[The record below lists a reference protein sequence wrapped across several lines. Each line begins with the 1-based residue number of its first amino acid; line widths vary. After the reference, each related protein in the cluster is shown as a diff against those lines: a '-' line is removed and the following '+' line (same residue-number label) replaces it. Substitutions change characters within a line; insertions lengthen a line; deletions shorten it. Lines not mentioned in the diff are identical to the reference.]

1 MSFRTAMAALL
12 MLNSPFAFC
21 HSQTGYNLRAAHFEH
36 TPAGLMMYMRISLPL
51 VVANKLGQPRKEG
64 GFVPAPFTYNRV
76 ESGKVSHYLDIAAV
90 KRDITGLG
98 QLVLQGHELRSD
110 GKVLTA
116 KLISTRA
123 QPKGNVPPFARLE
136 DAKSACAGVAY
147 PERSE
152 EMDTGYVLIDVAALY
167 PRVDQDKTLAIKSSL
182 IPGELG
188 EPATKNIF
196 WEHRGSDTR
205 QYDAEGL
212 LDATLTIGGTANIRE

>member
-1 MSFRTAMAALL
+1 MLLIALVSFG
-12 MLNSPFAFC
+12 
-21 HSQTGYNLRAAHFEH
+21 HSQIGYNLRAAHFEH

-51 VVANKLGQPRKEG
+51 VVANKLGQAHGQG

-76 ESGKVSHYLDIAAV
+76 ESGKVFHYLDIAAV
-90 KRDITGLG
+90 KRDIAGLG

-136 DAKSACAGVAY
+136 DAKAACAGTAY
-147 PERSE
+147 PERNE

-167 PRVDQDKTLAIKSSL
+167 PRVEQGKNFQIKSSL
-182 IPGELG
+182 IPGEIG

-196 WEHRGSDTR
+196 WDHHGANLQ

-212 LDATLTIGGTANIRE
+212 LDAPLTIGGSANPRE